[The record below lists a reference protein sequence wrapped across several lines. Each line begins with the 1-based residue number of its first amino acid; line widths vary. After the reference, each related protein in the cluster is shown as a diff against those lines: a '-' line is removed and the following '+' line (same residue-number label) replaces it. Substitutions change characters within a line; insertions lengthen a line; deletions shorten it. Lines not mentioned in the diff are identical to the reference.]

1 MVCYDSS
8 CNEESV
14 RRLGSTLSARSRQ
27 VRAKRININL
37 KVNALA
43 YLVEVIGG
51 LLLFGASCIST
62 GKKLFPV
69 AFWYGLVVPSC
80 SLVNNDETK
89 MLIMKHGWTTVLRSL
104 FAKKGPRNPLTLS
117 HPTSSTAGVETKNNK
132 EAAPRAPEI
141 PGKIPLNAIEHGEAP
156 KNTNSLRISTSKC
169 SGKKLTN
176 VGIGVFY
183 ISGNPQ
189 TNLGSKTHQETLPL
203 FHPRPH
209 RCLKTNAT
217 PNNAGNITVVDM

>member
-51 LLLFGASCIST
+51 LLLFGGSCFST

-69 AFWYGLVVPSC
+69 LFWYGLVVPSC
-80 SLVNNDETK
+80 YLVNNDETK

-104 FAKKGPRNPLTLS
+104 FARKQPRNALTGS
-117 HPTSSTAGVETKNNK
+117 HQRRVAAGLETQND
-132 EAAPRAPEI
+132 EE
-141 PGKIPLNAIEHGEAP
+141 
-156 KNTNSLRISTSKC
+156 C
-169 SGKKLTN
+169 
-176 VGIGVFY
+176 F
-183 ISGNPQ
+183 
-189 TNLGSKTHQETLPL
+189 
-203 FHPRPH
+203 
-209 RCLKTNAT
+209 
-217 PNNAGNITVVDM
+217 